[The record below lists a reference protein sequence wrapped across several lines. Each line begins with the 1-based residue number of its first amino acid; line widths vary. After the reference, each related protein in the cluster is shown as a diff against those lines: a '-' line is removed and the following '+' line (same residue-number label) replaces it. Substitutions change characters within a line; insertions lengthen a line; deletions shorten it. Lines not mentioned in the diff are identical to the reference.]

1 VVMTADARRYAR
13 GHVLAADA
21 GAAADVREV
30 ADRRGWDVEVEALTG
45 GAAPVRAEIVEGI
58 RFAEPLRVRLIARDG
73 GRAPDAAEVIRAL
86 AGRSDVW
93 LDDGRALDDGAR
105 GR

>member
-1 VVMTADARRYAR
+1 
-13 GHVLAADA
+13 
-21 GAAADVREV
+21 
-30 ADRRGWDVEVEALTG
+30 
-45 GAAPVRAEIVEGI
+45 
-58 RFAEPLRVRLIARDG
+58 VRLIARDG